1 MTSISKRRF
10 LLGTTALA
18 SFDPTIVA
26 FIDDL
31 RVREGIVGK
40 DVSRYRGT
48 ARHFLVWLGLSG
60 IALETV
66 DCTAIQRFLQ
76 HDCECAARVPTY
88 SLPGPWSKRR
98 SWPPLM
104 TFVRYLERT
113 GRIETPGE
121 LDENLQLLD
130 SFLGRMRA
138 DGYPSGTINAHRN
151 ACANLIA
158 WLHFARLRLRDLD
171 PAAFARFRNREFIC
185 SIPGVFYGHADIK
198 TTESYLRASPA
209 EKLQILGVNTPP
221 SIRPGTFPGAR
232 DSLMS
237 VLGGQ

>member
-76 HDCECAARVPTY
+76 HDCECGTRVPAY

-138 DGYPSGTINAHRN
+138 DG
-151 ACANLIA
+151 
-158 WLHFARLRLRDLD
+158 
-171 PAAFARFRNREFIC
+171 
-185 SIPGVFYGHADIK
+185 HADIK

-209 EKLQILGVNTPP
+209 EKLQILGINTPP
-221 SIRPGTFPGAR
+221 SIRPGTFRGAR